1 MDGTRSERAE
11 RLLRACQRADGM
23 EAELSASIRTA
34 LWEKAAFIC
43 AQAGM
48 TATVRLPLG
57 EIRDTRESWEMYRR
71 IVREVCDVGR
81 AAGVELPDGTVDEWM
96 AFADGLDPGSYSSL
110 HHDMTHGNPMELEA
124 LHGTVVRR
132 GRENGVPVPA
142 NEAVYA
148 ILRPWAVR
156 NRR

>member
-1 MDGTRSERAE
+1 
-11 RLLRACQRADGM
+11 
-23 EAELSASIRTA
+23 
-34 LWEKAAFIC
+34 
-43 AQAGM
+43 
-48 TATVRLPLG
+48 
-57 EIRDTRESWEMYRR
+57 MYRR
-71 IVREVCDVGR
+71 IVREVCNVAR

-110 HHDMTHGNPMELEA
+110 HYDMTHGKPMELEA

-132 GRENGVPVPA
+132 GKENGVSVPT